1 MKKAIEVR
9 GLTKFYG
16 KNRGVED
23 LNFDVNEGE
32 IFGFLGPNGAGKTTT
47 IRVMLDFI
55 RASKG
60 DIKIFGMDSKNDA
73 VAIHREIGFISAE
86 NFLYPYM
93 KGHELLNWLKGFRKH
108 TNDLSIARLL
118 EIFQLDTKRRIKDY
132 SSGNR
137 KKLALVQALV
147 HRPKLLILDEPTNG
161 LDPIM
166 KENLYAVLKSL
177 QKNGTTIFISSH
189 DLAEVQ
195 KVCDRAAIIKDGQI
209 VAIEDIHELIC
220 KSTNLYD
227 VTFVITPNSE
237 MLSDLN
243 VVLQKGNMIR
253 FQTSG
258 SIQEMLRALSQHQIS
273 DISITKPGI
282 EDIFLT
288 YYK

>member
-1 MKKAIEVR
+1 MKAIEVR
-9 GLTKFYG
+9 GLTKYYG
-16 KNRGVED
+16 RNRGVED
-23 LNFDVNEGE
+23 VTFDVNEGE

-55 RASKG
+55 RANKG
-60 DIKIFGMDSKNDA
+60 EVKIFGMDSYTDS

-86 NFLYPYM
+86 NFLYPHM
-93 KGHELLNWLKGFRKH
+93 KGHELLRWLKSFRGKK
-108 TNDLSIARLL
+108 NGLSKNRLL

-137 KKLALVQALV
+137 KKLALVQALM
-147 HRPKLLILDEPTNG
+147 HNPKLLILDEPTNG

-166 KENLYAVLKSL
+166 KENLYAILKSL
-177 QKNGTTIFISSH
+177 RENGTTIFISSH

-195 KVCDRAAIIKDGQI
+195 KVCDRAAIIKDGKI
-209 VAIEDIHELIC
+209 VDVEDIRELMR
-220 KSTNLYD
+220 KSANLYD
-227 VTFVITPNSE
+227 VTFAVAPTPD
-237 MLSDLN
+237 MLSNLN
-243 VVLQKGNMIR
+243 VVSQEGNVVK
-253 FQTSG
+253 FQTTG
-258 SIQEMLRALSQHQIS
+258 SIQEMLRVLSQHQIS